1 MQHNLNE
8 SKEWVDLLSQMTALA
23 QSGLYYSKDIYDQ
36 ERYQQ
41 LLQLIERMLQLKQI
55 DTQGFIDNVLQ
66 DVGYATPKLDVRAVI
81 FQDRK
86 ILLVKETQ
94 DGLWSLPGGWAD
106 VGGSAAEN
114 VVKEVLEE
122 TGLTV
127 KVQRLLALFDRR
139 KHAHPEMFLHVY
151 KAFFAC
157 EIEAG
162 QLQTNHETS
171 ALGFF
176 ARDQLPELSTARV
189 TYEQIEQFFQTAK
202 QQSCATKFD

>member
-1 MQHNLNE
+1 MRDNINQ
-8 SKEWVDLLSQMTALA
+8 SKEWLDLVSQMTALA
-23 QSGLYYSKDIYDQ
+23 QSGLHYCKDIYDQ

-41 LLQLIERMLQLKQI
+41 LLQLTERMLQLKQI
-55 DTQGFIDNVLQ
+55 ETEGFIDNVLQ

-81 FQDRK
+81 FQDQK

-106 VGGSAAEN
+106 VGLSAAEN
-114 VVKEVLEE
+114 VEKEVFEE

-127 KVQRLLALFDRR
+127 KAQRLLALFDRR
-139 KHAHPEMFLHVY
+139 KHPHPDMFLHVY

-162 QLQTNHETS
+162 QLQTSHETS
-171 ALGFF
+171 ELGFF
-176 ARDQLPELSTARV
+176 KLDQLPDLSTARV
-189 TYEQIEQFFQTAK
+189 TYQQIEQFFLTVKQHDQLTA
-202 QQSCATKFD
+202 FD